1 MLEQLISLSTEQIV
15 LTSTILVL
23 LGLFIWN
30 KYRYDA
36 ISVAALIFLVTISSS
51 FDLEII
57 NVEQALE
64 GFANPAVM
72 TVALVLIISHGLKNA
87 GLSALAGK
95 LLAGKQFSEIQFMLL
110 LLAVAATLSSF
121 INNIGAMAI
130 LLPLTVSVCQ
140 KMEWHPAKFL
150 MPLAFACILGGM
162 NTLIGTPPNI
172 IISNYALDNTGT
184 AFNFFDFSKV
194 GLAITICGILFVAFI
209 GNKLI
214 FLRSIP
220 SNEPLINMK
229 GYLFEV
235 VVNQGSSS
243 VGLTLYKFKKQAGE
257 DIEIIGVISETGSVK
272 KVQNNMRIK
281 EGQILVIKSPPDEIG
296 KILNLFDFSIP
307 EELHSFDEADLE
319 EIEVLISPGSRLI
332 GRKYDFFLKLAF
344 EELNLL
350 GLWRKGTK
358 YRTRLT
364 RETFKAGDVLLLG
377 VRDLDDEEVKNK
389 INHLGLMPV
398 REREIEVITSRSRLL
413 KGLFFFISSILLVA
427 FDVLSPTIAFLLC
440 VLCFARI
447 KIIDANFYRSV
458 EWPIIVMLAAMIPIG
473 LAMQTTELS
482 NLIALNIKEF
492 APNINQAWILIIIL
506 VITMAVSDII
516 NNAATAVIMAPIAY
530 QIALSNPAYDVNAFL
545 MVVAIGASCAF
556 LTPIGHQCNTVVMG
570 PGNYK
575 FTDYWRMGLPLE
587 IIIVAIAIPMI
598 LFVWS

>member
-1 MLEQLISLSTEQIV
+1 MLELLTKDQIV
-15 LTSTILVL
+15 LSFTILIL

-36 ISVAALIFLVTISSS
+36 ISIAALVFLVAISSIPN
-51 FDLEII
+51 LELNII
-57 NVEQALE
+57 SKDDALD

-95 LLAGKQFSEIQFMLL
+95 ILAGRQFTEIQFLL
-110 LLAVAATLSSF
+110 CLLAVAATLSSF

-172 IISNYALDNTGT
+172 IISEYAYKETG
-184 AFNFFDFSKV
+184 AGFNFFDFSKV
-194 GLAITICGILFVAFI
+194 GLAITICGILFVVFI

-214 FLRSIP
+214 FLRAIP
-220 SNEPLINMK
+220 SDEPLINMK
-229 GYLFEV
+229 GYMFEV
-235 VVNQGSSS
+235 EVNEGSSS
-243 VGLTLYKFKKQAGE
+243 AGLTLYKFKEQAGE
-257 DIEIIGVISETGSVK
+257 DIEIMGIISETGSVK

-307 EELHSFDEADLE
+307 DELHGIDEADLE

-332 GRKYDFFLKLAF
+332 GRKYDFFQKLAF

-377 VRDLDDEEVKNK
+377 VRDLDDEEVKGK
-389 INHLGLMPV
+389 INHLGLMPI
-398 REREIEVITSRSRLL
+398 REREIEVISSRSRLL
-413 KGLFFFISSILLVA
+413 KGLVFFISSILAVA
-427 FDVLSPTIAFLLC
+427 FGVLSPTISFLLC

-447 KIIDANFYRSV
+447 KIIDSNFYRSV

-473 LAMQTTELS
+473 MAMQSTGLS
-482 NLIALNIKEF
+482 GLIASSISNI
-492 APNINQAWILIIIL
+492 APNLGQAWILIIIL

-516 NNAATAVIMAPIAY
+516 NNAATAVIMAPISY
-530 QIALSNPAYDVNAFL
+530 EIALNFGYDVNAFL

-587 IIIVAIAIPMI
+587 ILIVAIAIPMI
-598 LFVWS
+598 LFVWA

>member
-1 MLEQLISLSTEQIV
+1 MLELLTKDQLVLSF
-15 LTSTILVL
+15 TIIIL

-36 ISVAALIFLVTISSS
+36 ISIAALVFLVAISSIPN
-51 FDLEII
+51 LELNII
-57 NVEQALE
+57 STDDALD

-95 LLAGKQFSEIQFMLL
+95 VLAGRQFTEIQFLL
-110 LLAVAATLSSF
+110 CLLAVAATLSSF

-172 IISNYALDNTGT
+172 IISEYAYQETG
-184 AFNFFDFSKV
+184 AGFNFFDFSKV
-194 GLAITICGILFVAFI
+194 GLAITVCGILFVAFI

-214 FLRSIP
+214 FLRAIP
-220 SNEPLINMK
+220 SDEPLINMK
-229 GYLFEV
+229 GYMFEV
-235 VVNQGSSS
+235 EVNEGSSS
-243 VGLTLYKFKKQAGE
+243 AGLTLYKFKEQAGE
-257 DIEIIGVISETGSVK
+257 DIEIMGVISETGSVK

-307 EELHSFDEADLE
+307 DELHGIDEADLE

-332 GRKYDFFLKLAF
+332 GRKYDFFQKLAF

-377 VRDLDDEEVKNK
+377 VRDLDDEEVKGK
-389 INHLGLMPV
+389 INHLGLMPI
-398 REREIEVITSRSRLL
+398 REREIEVISSRSRLL
-413 KGLFFFISSILLVA
+413 KGLVFFISSILAVA
-427 FDVLSPTIAFLLC
+427 FGVLSPTISFLLC

-447 KIIDANFYRSV
+447 KIIDSNFYRSV

-473 LAMQTTELS
+473 MAMQSTGLSGLIASSIS
-482 NLIALNIKEF
+482 NL
-492 APNINQAWILIIIL
+492 APNLGQAWILIIIL

-516 NNAATAVIMAPIAY
+516 NNAATAVIMAPISY
-530 QIALSNPAYDVNAFL
+530 EIALNFGYDVNAFL

-587 IIIVAIAIPMI
+587 ILIVAIAIPMI
-598 LFVWS
+598 LFVWA

>member
-57 NVEQALE
+57 NVKQALQ

-72 TVALVLIISHGLKNA
+72 TVALVLIISQGLKNA

-110 LLAVAATLSSF
+110 LLTIAATLSSF

-427 FDVLSPTIAFLLC
+427 FDVLPPTIAFLLC

>member
-57 NVEQALE
+57 NVKEALE

-72 TVALVLIISHGLKNA
+72 TVALVLIISQGLKNA

-110 LLAVAATLSSF
+110 LLTIAATLSSF

-482 NLIALNIKEF
+482 NLIASNITEF

-516 NNAATAVIMAPIAY
+516 NNAATAVIMAPISY
-530 QIALSNPAYDVNAFL
+530 EIALSNPAYDVNAFL

>member
-1 MLEQLISLSTEQIV
+1 MLELLTKDQIV
-15 LTSTILVL
+15 LSFTILIL

-36 ISVAALIFLVTISSS
+36 ISIAALVFLVAISSIPN
-51 FDLEII
+51 LELNII
-57 NVEQALE
+57 SKDDALD

-95 LLAGKQFSEIQFMLL
+95 VLAGRQFTEIQFLL
-110 LLAVAATLSSF
+110 CLLAVAATLSSF

-172 IISNYALDNTGT
+172 IISEYAYQETG
-184 AFNFFDFSKV
+184 AGFNFFDFSKV
-194 GLAITICGILFVAFI
+194 GLAITICGILFVALI

-214 FLRSIP
+214 FLRAIP
-220 SNEPLINMK
+220 SDEPLINLK
-229 GYLFEV
+229 GYMFEV
-235 VVNQGSSS
+235 EVNEGSSS
-243 VGLTLYKFKKQAGE
+243 AGLTLYKFKEQAGE
-257 DIEIIGVISETGSVK
+257 DIEIMGVISETGSVK

-307 EELHSFDEADLE
+307 DELHGIDEADLE

-332 GRKYDFFLKLAF
+332 GRKYDFFQKLAF

-377 VRDLDDEEVKNK
+377 VRDLDDEEVKGK
-389 INHLGLMPV
+389 INHLGLMPI
-398 REREIEVITSRSRLL
+398 REREIEVISSRSRLL
-413 KGLFFFISSILLVA
+413 KGLVFFISSILAVA
-427 FDVLSPTIAFLLC
+427 FGVLSPTISFLLC

-447 KIIDANFYRSV
+447 KIIDSNFYRSV

-473 LAMQTTELS
+473 MAMQSTGLSGLIASSIS
-482 NLIALNIKEF
+482 NL
-492 APNINQAWILIIIL
+492 APNLGQAWILIIIL

-516 NNAATAVIMAPIAY
+516 NNAATAVIMAPISY
-530 QIALSNPAYDVNAFL
+530 EIALNFGYDVNAFL

-587 IIIVAIAIPMI
+587 ILIVAIAIPMI
-598 LFVWS
+598 LFVWA